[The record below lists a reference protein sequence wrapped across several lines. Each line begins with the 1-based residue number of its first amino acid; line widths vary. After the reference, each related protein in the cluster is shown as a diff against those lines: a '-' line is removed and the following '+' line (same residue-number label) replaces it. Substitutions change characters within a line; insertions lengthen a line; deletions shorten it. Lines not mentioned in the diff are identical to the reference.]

1 MKKTLKLALCDL
13 MLAGA
18 MNAQVATL
26 PEGYYDY
33 FRRGT
38 LPKAFSSDG
47 KAKFLA
53 TEELEEDGNV
63 KIHIYNSSFNAE
75 HSFEAIPQRLT
86 EKKVTEL
93 RAVVATPGELVTLN
107 TAKIEIFKQPTW
119 GQTTPEKRIEWLRH
133 EYNLADLLR
142 NQQDYRIYWHRDSIY
157 TDTNGNVY
165 IYLIN
170 DNLDEVE
177 KIVGT
182 CVLNGET
189 LKFQPTTSGEFA
201 IINTEYIYMNGYNI
215 SWDQANQEEKIE
227 WLRQNGSNFLYD
239 YDFENPYYIS
249 WDRDSIHTDT
259 NGDVYMYLI
268 KRYYDYSAEYEV
280 ERAIGAFVLSGETL
294 KFQPITYPRTGEW
307 EVVDTD
313 EYEGINHINF
323 LEDVIDINNDWGHEI
338 FEHPLIATQTLFNAD
353 SKYEYIRYKQVAYSN
368 RAGAGWDTDGDA
380 IPDKREVWSGYDRAG
395 IEIVSEDGNVIG
407 SFDVDG
413 EISETELILW
423 GEKRYL
429 GFSVYGEDNDS
440 YQIYEINP
448 NGSGITRASSAAFM
462 HILPAMP
469 KKNTSVTVEFGE
481 ESVKNGGQLMI
492 TDMSGHTVY
501 RNAVA
506 PGETSVRVPLRRMAS
521 GVYNVTLTN
530 DGKKVETSKLI
541 VR

>member
-1 MKKTLKLALCDL
+1 MKKTWKLALCGL

-93 RAVVATPGELVTLN
+93 RAVVATPGEFVTFDTERLELYVPWN
-107 TAKIEIFKQPTW
+107 QASLEKKIEY
-119 GQTTPEKRIEWLRH
+119 LRQGRL
-133 EYNLADLLR
+133 EYLLYYSW
-142 NQQDYRIYWHRDSIY
+142 NRDSIY
-157 TDTNGNVY
+157 TDANGKAY

-170 DNLDEVE
+170 DNIIDAE
-177 KIVGT
+177 KIVYT
-182 CVLNGET
+182 CVLEGDCLVILNANSQETDSFYFDGE
-189 LKFQPTTSGEFA
+189 A
-201 IINTEYIYMNGYNI
+201 VAI
-215 SWDQANQEEKIE
+215 SWNQASQEEKIA
-227 WLRQNGSNFLYD
+227 WLRERGRGFLRDNNCYD
-239 YDFENPYYIS
+239 YE
-249 WDRDSIHTDT
+249 WDRDSIYTNT
-259 NGDVYMYLI
+259 NGDVYIYLI
-268 KRYYDYSAEYEV
+268 NREYDYSAEYDV

-323 LEDVIDINNDWGHEI
+323 LEDVIDINNDWGYEI
-338 FEHPLIATQTLFNAD
+338 FHHPLIATQTLFNTD

-413 EISETELILW
+413 EISGPELILW

-429 GFSVYGEDNDS
+429 GFNVYGEDNDS
-440 YQIYEINP
+440 YQIYEITP

-481 ESVKNGGQLMI
+481 ESVKKGGQLMI
-492 TDMSGHTVY
+492 TDMNGRTVY

-506 PGETSVRVPLRRMAS
+506 PGETSVRVPLRRMES

>member
-1 MKKTLKLALCDL
+1 

-93 RAVVATPGELVTLN
+93 RAVVATPGEFVTFDTERLEQYVPWN
-107 TAKIEIFKQPTW
+107 QASQEEKIA
-119 GQTTPEKRIEWLRH
+119 WLRKVGR
-133 EYNLADLLR
+133 DFLR
-142 NQQDYRIYWHRDSIY
+142 DNNCYDYEWDRDSIY
-157 TDTNGNVY
+157 TNTNGDVY

-170 DNLDEVE
+170 RE
-177 KIVGT
+177 
-182 CVLNGET
+182 
-189 LKFQPTTSGEFA
+189 
-201 IINTEYIYMNGYNI
+201 
-215 SWDQANQEEKIE
+215 
-227 WLRQNGSNFLYD
+227 
-239 YDFENPYYIS
+239 
-249 WDRDSIHTDT
+249 
-259 NGDVYMYLI
+259 
-268 KRYYDYSAEYEV
+268 YDYSAEYDV
-280 ERAIGAFVLSGETL
+280 ERVIGAFVLSGETL
-294 KFQPITYPRTGEW
+294 KIQPITYPRTGEW

-338 FEHPLIATQTLFNAD
+338 FHHPLIATQTLFNTD

-413 EISETELILW
+413 EISGPELILW

-429 GFSVYGEDNDS
+429 GFNVYGEDNDS

-481 ESVKNGGQLMI
+481 ESVKKGGQLMI
-492 TDMSGHTVY
+492 TDMNGRTVY

-506 PGETSVRVPLRRMAS
+506 PGETSVRVPLRRIES

-530 DGKKVETSKLI
+530 DGKKMETSKLI